1 MGVRTFRA
9 RHFATAWQDHHVGIA
24 IGLMF
29 LTLALYSPASHY
41 PFINYDDPNYVT
53 QNAHLRAGLSW
64 TTLKWALTTTEQA
77 NWHPATWLSHALD
90 YQLFGLNATGHHLTS
105 MLLHA
110 LNAALLFLLLVRA
123 TGASGRSLLA
133 AALFAIHPLNVE
145 SVAWVAE
152 RKNVLCVFFFLLGL
166 AAYGRYARKPTI
178 ARYVLL
184 TSLFTLSLASKPM
197 AITLPCVLLLIDFWP
212 LRRIQGWGSPS
223 AAGSQESFGTL
234 VLEKVPLFALSAG
247 SAVITLVA
255 QHSGGAMPSSLE
267 VPLLMRFTNAIQSYV
282 IYLWKALW
290 PTRLAPFYPGSPPV
304 TWQVLLAATFLLAVS
319 LSVCRARRKCP
330 WLLVGWLW
338 YLGTLVPMIGIIQVG
353 GQAMADRYAY
363 IPLIGVFV
371 MVIWGLAHLFE
382 GARVD
387 PRLPFLAALA
397 VVILLSVLTLRQLS
411 NWRSSYDLWS
421 HTLQV
426 STNNLVAEDNLG
438 VELLALGRAEEALPH
453 FQNAVRINPLDPL
466 SHVNIGADDQ
476 GHGRLPEA
484 IAEYTSVIRLTSD
497 PKLLTV
503 AYENLGAI
511 YRQLGDFP
519 KALESYQRVLQIN
532 PQETRAFMAIAV
544 LRREQADRQVSSS
557 KRAGG
562 K

>member
-1 MGVRTFRA
+1 
-9 RHFATAWQDHHVGIA
+9 
-24 IGLMF
+24 
-29 LTLALYSPASHY
+29 
-41 PFINYDDPNYVT
+41 
-53 QNAHLRAGLSW
+53 
-64 TTLKWALTTTEQA
+64 
-77 NWHPATWLSHALD
+77 
-90 YQLFGLNATGHHLTS
+90 
-105 MLLHA
+105 
-110 LNAALLFLLLVRA
+110 
-123 TGASGRSLLA
+123 
-133 AALFAIHPLNVE
+133 
-145 SVAWVAE
+145 
-152 RKNVLCVFFFLLGL
+152 
-166 AAYGRYARKPTI
+166 
-178 ARYVLL
+178 
-184 TSLFTLSLASKPM
+184 
-197 AITLPCVLLLIDFWP
+197 
-212 LRRIQGWGSPS
+212 
-223 AAGSQESFGTL
+223 
-234 VLEKVPLFALSAG
+234 
-247 SAVITLVA
+247 
-255 QHSGGAMPSSLE
+255 MPSSLE